1 MAMLPEVSY
10 IPYATYSREQTGNI
24 IKFTHFEEGGLLS
37 ENRNGTEI
45 RDESDNN
52 STITPLISAAK
63 MYKMSPVDES
73 DNENVYKL
81 MLEEIFDRIQYQPSL
96 NRREVRYN
104 ICDYINKDK
113 RNEREHYY
121 QHDKIVK
128 SSHKVFKAVVIVL

>member
-1 MAMLPEVSY
+1 MLPFIPLVFVKCDHIYYSAPLSY
-10 IPYATYSREQTGNI
+10 LGSADIGFCQ
-24 IKFTHFEEGGLLS
+24 KFLLTLIYTHFEEGGLLS

-96 NRREVRYN
+96 NRR
-104 ICDYINKDK
+104 
-113 RNEREHYY
+113 
-121 QHDKIVK
+121 
-128 SSHKVFKAVVIVL
+128 